1 MDTDLARFAFE
12 LAIRRLEQQERSVSE
27 LRARTGTVL
36 GASAITASV
45 LGVRT
50 VGVDRSRALFV
61 SGLGAFVVSVLASIL
76 VLLPLSGLVFAVR
89 SSAVAESERD
99 DPDGIGETWP
109 TGSKASPRRTTCG
122 GASWRQPSESQP
134 RRSRWKLSSGQ
145 SSSSRGEHRVRK
157 PEASSAAPARPRCP
171 REGRFDPPER
181 EEVVALRHAV

>member
-76 VLLPLSGLVFAVR
+76 VLLPLSGLAFAVR

-99 DPDGIGETWP
+99 DPDGIGETF
-109 TGSKASPRRTTCG
+109 RRLAYWIEG
-122 GASWRQPSESQP
+122 FAEENDE
-134 RRSRWKLSSGQ
+134 RRRNLAAAFGIATATLAL
-145 SSSSRGEHRVRK
+145 
-157 PEASSAAPARPRCP
+157 EAILWSVELFTR
-171 REGRFDPPER
+171 
-181 EEVVALRHAV
+181 